1 MQTENEL
8 LWAKKR
14 AVHSARPPRWPYTA
28 QSRRDDLPTRVQRL
42 VQYRLNAD
50 RIRYRVER
58 EFPLVNAKPAQRR
71 AFREY
76 LARLIVRYRHGTRE
90 PAG

>member
-1 MQTENEL
+1 MTTCRVQRKGRSPIT
-8 LWAKKR
+8 
-14 AVHSARPPRWPYTA
+14 SALPRRPQTA
-28 QSRRDDLPTRVQRL
+28 QEHRQDLPTRVQRL

-76 LARLIVRYRHGTRE
+76 LARLIVRYRHGQPE
-90 PAG
+90 AG